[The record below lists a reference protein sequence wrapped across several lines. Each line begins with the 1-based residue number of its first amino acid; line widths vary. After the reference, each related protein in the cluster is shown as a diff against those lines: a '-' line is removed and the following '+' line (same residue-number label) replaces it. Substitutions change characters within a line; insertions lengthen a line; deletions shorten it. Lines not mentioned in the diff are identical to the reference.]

1 MLRRLFALACLLP
14 ALAIAQVPA
23 GVSSDYRDAVQARES
38 GAYMMVVYADGKKS
52 LVPVA
57 SLRPPDLAW
66 LRDLAANKPL
76 AKGNSSVTV
85 VAAPTTVPA
94 KQTIVTAETKDGV
107 ETVRLVSPS
116 ILRDQIGGTCMLYA
130 RVHWLDIAGHY
141 VDAADIY
148 KCINGAPPDSPWDA
162 PQYANGLTT
171 IITDRRPRPLMHT
184 RPPGVEEFNW
194 AREQLRKGRPLLAA
208 LPREIWQ
215 ALPPGF
221 IASRPWSG
229 GSVGHQIVVNGFT
242 YNRATGEGSFHVVN
256 TWAELPEF
264 DLSLEAAAGGN
275 LVFEASLSRVGEPPE
290 VVTKEVVQ
298 RVTFLKSV
306 GNSNL
311 YEVVTNQGTE
321 RMLAP
326 SEEAAR
332 RLVEERN

>member
-1 MLRRLFALACLLP
+1 MSRRLLALACLLP
-14 ALAIAQVPA
+14 ALALAQAPA
-23 GVSSDYRDAVQARES
+23 NVSSDYRDAVQARQS
-38 GAYMMVVYADGKKS
+38 GAYMMVIHADGKKA

-66 LRDLAANKPL
+66 LRQLAETKPL
-76 AKGNSSVTV
+76 AKGKSSVTV
-85 VAAPTTVPA
+85 VAEKATVPA
-94 KQTIVTAETKDGV
+94 KQTIVTSKTENGV
-107 ETVRLVSPS
+107 ETVRLVAPS
-116 ILRDQIGGTCMLYA
+116 VLRDQIGGTCMLYA

-141 VDAADIY
+141 VNDAAIY
-148 KCINGAPPDSPWDA
+148 KCINGAPPDAPWQA

-171 IITDRRPRPLMHT
+171 IITERRPRPVMHT
-184 RPPGVEEFNW
+184 RPPAADEFNW

-221 IASRPWSG
+221 VAQRPWSG

-242 YNRATGEGSFHVVN
+242 YDAATGEGSFRIVN
-256 TWAELPEF
+256 SWAELPEF
-264 DLSLEAAAGGN
+264 DLSLKAAGGGN

-290 VVTKEVVQ
+290 VVVKEVVQ

-306 GNSNL
+306 GSSNL
-311 YEVVTNQGTE
+311 YEVVTNRGTE

-326 SEEAAR
+326 SEAAAR
-332 RLVEERN
+332 RLVEERH